1 MSTSRYDAKRW
12 KAITHNYDEIASPN
26 EETTMVCLTET
37 ELQVLIVL
45 TEYLEWPTRYY
56 SPTNQP
62 IDRATVLNFAEELR
76 CKLMCDCAGGSAAYC
91 ACNTN
96 ILINQLYQLQL
107 QQADTGSVSSYAP
120 QAPDTTYSSD
130 SGDTTP
136 ELQMQRSDALCLAV
150 SSYVDTILNELK
162 TKAAALGLVTGAV
175 GAVTAV
181 SLPMAGLIITFI
193 GSAVAGML
201 EAIANDEQAVE
212 DVKCCMLQGLTGQ
225 EITLENFAAAL
236 GGCGFDFGSGS
247 AQLSAMVNSYNQ
259 EIANFRAFNV
269 ALGQAM
275 PSASLAD
282 CECEDQLIFDFTVD
296 QYGFVIPP
304 AAGEAINGFGD
315 YVVDTGFV
323 SEVGNN
329 GYYFAAANR
338 TVRIKNVTK
347 VRLYLDAAATTVNFG
362 LNGSIG
368 VTPTY
373 HDTPEVYY
381 EYVFAEPLDVTYF
394 NWYVDHLGLGN
405 TVHRL
410 EFDVLTV

>member
-12 KAITHNYDEIASPN
+12 KAITHNYDEIAAPS
-26 EETTMVCLTET
+26 EETTMICLTET

-76 CKLMCDCAGGSAAYC
+76 CKLMCDCNSSPGGYC
-91 ACNTN
+91 TCNTN
-96 ILINQLYQLQL
+96 VLINQLYQLQL

-136 ELQMQRSDALCLAV
+136 ELQIKRSNALCLAV
-150 SSYVDTILNELK
+150 SSYVDAILNELK

-212 DVKCCMLQGLTGQ
+212 DVKC
-225 EITLENFAAAL
+225 
-236 GGCGFDFGSGS
+236 
-247 AQLSAMVNSYNQ
+247 
-259 EIANFRAFNV
+259 
-269 ALGQAM
+269 
-275 PSASLAD
+275 
-282 CECEDQLIFDFTVD
+282 
-296 QYGFVIPP
+296 
-304 AAGEAINGFGD
+304 
-315 YVVDTGFV
+315 
-323 SEVGNN
+323 
-329 GYYFAAANR
+329 
-338 TVRIKNVTK
+338 
-347 VRLYLDAAATTVNFG
+347 
-362 LNGSIG
+362 
-368 VTPTY
+368 
-373 HDTPEVYY
+373 
-381 EYVFAEPLDVTYF
+381 
-394 NWYVDHLGLGN
+394 
-405 TVHRL
+405 
-410 EFDVLTV
+410 